1 MLSTRGWWPPRHLGR
16 PCLIRM
22 HGLQRQ
28 PAANNWL
35 LALFLMFGRMAHL
48 PIELA
53 YCTSETATQSP
64 NEYAAAALQK
74 SLGSAFEQV
83 RKNFKHKLYRQ
94 KAFYDC
100 KVNGQHYERDVLLSQ
115 KGSLTSCT
123 THGQAPIAL
132 RSTCTTKQ
140 YGWCSSMALNLGRI
154 LSVRGAV

>member
-1 MLSTRGWWPPRHLGR
+1 MVGGHHDTWEDHVRSVCMAYNTS
-16 PCLIRM
+16 
-22 HGLQRQ
+22 LQ
-28 PAANNWL
+28 PTTGYSPF
-35 LALFLMFGRMAHL
+35 FLMFGRKARL

-53 YCTSETATQSP
+53 YGTSETATHSP
-64 NEYAAAALQK
+64 NEYAAALQK